1 MAFKTDAILERSSSL
16 SHFLCSERGLCPIV
30 CKHCGAAGLHTVPA
44 AQQHKQGP
52 CHEPSGPLQHQD
64 AKIQQCCYSSSCFF
78 FPLAYPLLKT
88 VLTDSPSGAY
98 WLTCTCKTQQGI
110 LSFCME
116 HPFPRTGEGMGRVNG
131 NEGEKSQNSSAI
143 GKNWEGSNGISE
155 GSWAVGNAPSDLV

>member
-1 MAFKTDAILERSSSL
+1 MPFWTGVA
-16 SHFLCSERGLCPIV
+16 LCSIFCALKGGSAPLCANTVGQLGSTPCQQLSSACRGLVMSPLG
-30 CKHCGAAGLHTVPA
+30 HCSIRMPRFSSAA
-44 AQQHKQGP
+44 
-52 CHEPSGPLQHQD
+52 
-64 AKIQQCCYSSSCFF
+64 ISSSCFF

-155 GSWAVGNAPSDLV
+155 GSWAVGNTPSDLV

>member
-1 MAFKTDAILERSSSL
+1 
-16 SHFLCSERGLCPIV
+16 V

-44 AQQHKQGP
+44 AQQRMQGP

-98 WLTCTCKTQQGI
+98 WLTCTCKTQQGL
-110 LSFCME
+110 LSFCKE
-116 HPFPRTGEGMGRVNG
+116 GQGERLDIHGEVLMVRV
-131 NEGEKSQNSSAI
+131 AVWWI
-143 GKNWEGSNGISE
+143 LLPEGSCRAERAHTGVPYLQCS
-155 GSWAVGNAPSDLV
+155 SHA